1 MGEGFDVGLEMFGN
15 PSGFRDMIANMSH
28 GAKIEMLSI
37 PSEEMAIDWRAV
49 IFHEPTVSRASTA
62 VKCTTVGLG
71 YQPGNY
77 ASLSL
82 YGVRPRLRSD
92 GVRQFRQSGSQL
104 GVS

>member
-49 IFHEPTVSRASTA
+49 IFHEPHRLKGIYGREMYDGRAWISA
-62 VKCTTVGLG
+62 
-71 YQPGNY
+71 
-77 ASLSL
+77 
-82 YGVRPRLRSD
+82 R
-92 GVRQFRQSGSQL
+92 
-104 GVS
+104 